1 MNPLW
6 GNLAGSIIVLM
17 MLTFVGTWIWLW
29 NDHHKPTFDALAR
42 LPMNDDGDFDDADS
56 RVSPNAKEQQP

>member
-6 GNLAGSIIVLM
+6 GNLAGGIIVLM

-29 NDHHKPTFDALAR
+29 NDRHKPTFDALAR
-42 LPMNDDGDFDDADS
+42 LPMNDDGDFDDADIRARELS
-56 RVSPNAKEQQP
+56 REQRP